1 MPNVNCCIPG
11 CAWTTQKAKAS
22 GTKRHFFK
30 VLRPELAKT
39 AGEKKHRENL
49 RKIVLSLRD
58 PTKGD
63 KIKRQLRKER

>member
-1 MPNVNCCIPG
+1 MLNVNCCIPG
-11 CAWTTQKAKAS
+11 CAWSTQKAQAC

-30 VLRPELAKT
+30 VLRLELAKT

-49 RKIVLSLRD
+49 RKMVLSLRD

-63 KIKRQLRKER
+63 KIRRQLHKER